1 MTGGG
6 GFTMP
11 GWGRICAL
19 DQVPKK
25 NHKAAIQFGGRGG
38 LSVYPKQTIVMKLT
52 QKLLVVG
59 TVVTFA
65 SFSQAW
71 AGGKEG
77 SEPTPGVEEPA
88 VAPDEEIVVDEEVLV
103 DETVTGEE
111 PEVVVCDRT
120 VDGEPIDKCV
130 VLEKGEVVDLDGE
143 APGGPEVQRGEDGEM
158 NPDLIFYNT
167 AVLDGGAEGES
178 TSKVGPAFGSDERAA
193 DIESKGPRITAVK
206 SQKKGPVALVK
217 KGRVFLR

>member
-11 GWGRICAL
+11 GWGGICTL
-19 DQVPKK
+19 DRASKK
-25 NHKAAIQFGGRGG
+25 NNKAVIQFVGRGG
-38 LSVYPKQTIVMKLT
+38 LTVYPKQTIVMKLT
-52 QKLLVVG
+52 QKLLVAG

-65 SFSQAW
+65 LFSQSW

-77 SEPTPGVEEPA
+77 AEPTPGVEEPTA
-88 VAPDEEIVVDEEVLV
+88 APDEEIVENEENLV
-103 DETVTGEE
+103 DITVTSEE
-111 PEVVVCDRT
+111 SEIVVCDRT

-130 VLEKGEVVDLDGE
+130 LEKGEVEVIDGE
-143 APGGPEVQRGEDGEM
+143 VPGGPEVQRGEDGEL
-158 NPDLIFYNT
+158 NPDVIFQTT
-167 AVLDGGAEGES
+167 ALDGGAEVEPTG
-178 TSKVGPAFGSDERAA
+178 KVGPAFGSDERAA